1 MMLRIK
7 LHVGHTHHATELRHS
22 FMCTPYNADSS
33 EYLWVLNIIPYF
45 RESTHPS
52 VSHTGDPQR
61 LPLLLIIIYLFIY
74 IVFFLISKVT
84 KNFLYLYFSQ
94 NSGKLELQDFFS
106 IRTIKCQMK
115 DILK

>member
-74 IVFFLISKVT
+74 IVFFSYFKSNKELLIHLLFTELWKVGT
-84 KNFLYLYFSQ
+84 P
-94 NSGKLELQDFFS
+94 GFFFP
-106 IRTIKCQMK
+106 
-115 DILK
+115 